1 MKIIIL
7 GAGQVGATL
16 AENLV
21 GEQNEI
27 TVIDS
32 NADTLS
38 NIQDRLDLQ
47 VVVGT
52 ASHPDI
58 LKQAGAEDA
67 DMLIA
72 VTNSDETNMMAC
84 QVAYS
89 LYKTPT
95 KIARIRSE
103 QYLNY
108 QAQLFKNSDVPVDH
122 LIAPEQL
129 VTQAIRRLIDYPGAL
144 QVVEFAEGKVS
155 LVAVKAY
162 YGGLLVGHALST
174 LKEHMPNVETRVAA
188 IYRRGRPIRPLG
200 TTVIEADDEVFFIA
214 ATKHIRAV
222 MSELQK
228 LESSYKRIMI
238 AGGGL
243 IGAGLAKQLE
253 KNHNVKLIERSA
265 KQANYLSSVLNNTLV
280 FNGDAS
286 DQELLSEEHIEQ
298 SDVFIAVTNDDEANI
313 MSAMLAKRM
322 GVQKTIVLIQRGAYV
337 DLVQGGEIDIAV
349 SPQQATISAL
359 LTHVRRG
366 DIVNVYSLRRGA
378 AEAIEVIAHG
388 DEKTSKVIG
397 RQIKQIKLPPGTTIG
412 AIVRKAEPLVV
423 HSNKMIESLGH
434 KEEVIIAHSDT
445 VIHPNDHVIMF
456 LVDKKYVNDVEK
468 LFQPSA
474 FFFG

>member
-1 MKIIIL
+1 MKIIII
-7 GAGQVGATL
+7 GAGQVGGTL

-21 GEQNEI
+21 GERNDI

-32 NADTLS
+32 DGDTLR
-38 NIQDRLDLQ
+38 NLQDRLDIQ
-47 VVVGT
+47 VVQGIG
-52 ASHPDI
+52 SHPDV
-58 LKQAGAEDA
+58 LQKAGAENA

-72 VTNSDETNMMAC
+72 VTNSDESNMMAC
-84 QVAYS
+84 QVAYT

-103 QYLNY
+103 QYILY
-108 QAQLFKNSDVPVDH
+108 QEKLYGHQDIPVDH

-129 VTQAIRRLIDYPGAL
+129 VTKSIKRLIDYPGAL
-144 QVVEFAEGKVS
+144 QVVEFADGKAS

-162 YGGLLVGHALST
+162 YGGLLVGHALSA
-174 LKEHMPNVETRVAA
+174 LKLHMPNVETRVAA

-243 IGAGLAKQLE
+243 IGAGLAKRLE
-253 KNHNVKLIERSA
+253 HKHNVKLIEFDPERA
-265 KQANYLSSVLNNTLV
+265 KYLSAHLDNTIV

-286 DQELLSEEHIEQ
+286 DSDLLTEENVQ
-298 SDVFIAVTNDDEANI
+298 QVDAFIAVTNDDEANI
-313 MSAMLAKRM
+313 MSAMLAKRL
-322 GVQKTIVLIQRGAYV
+322 GAQKVMVLIQRSAYV
-337 DLVQGGEIDIAV
+337 DLVQGGEIDIAF

-378 AEAIEVIAHG
+378 AEAIEAIAHG
-388 DEKTSKVIG
+388 DKNTSKVVSKM
-397 RQIKQIKLPPGTTIG
+397 IKDVKLPPGTTIG
-412 AIVRKAEPLVV
+412 AIVRQEQ
-423 HSNKMIESLGH
+423 
-434 KEEVIIAHSDT
+434 VIIAHSDT
-445 VIHPNDHVIMF
+445 VIEADDHVILF
-456 LVDKKYVNDVEK
+456 LVDKKYISEVEK